1 MLGGGLA
8 AVKGEELDIDRGG
21 GAGAMGDEEEEEG
34 EEEVGEVEE
43 HRRSKEIWNK

>member
-8 AVKGEELDIDRGG
+8 AVKGEELDIARGG

-34 EEEVGEVEE
+34 EEEVGEVE
-43 HRRSKEIWNK
+43 HRHF